1 MTKCIIHITAYMT
14 ISILECLKVSVSFS
28 TNMTE
33 PGQNL
38 TLSASA
44 SPGSYM
50 ALLAVDQSVTLLGD
64 MNDIT
69 HSQVWQKK
77 GIATI

>member
-1 MTKCIIHITAYMT
+1 MTQ
-14 ISILECLKVSVSFS
+14 
-28 TNMTE
+28 

-44 SPGSYM
+44 SPGSHM

-69 HSQVWQKK
+69 QSQVWQKT
-77 GIATI
+77 GIATSIAN